1 MTNLLS
7 ETIAMLA
14 KNGKTP
20 ADVLWVGTRR
30 KRSGWNNFAVNAD
43 YAYDPG
49 YGEVDV
55 NKKLIVVG
63 ATWWLERKVFAGFE
77 EWVFKPL
84 PEKPPEGKYR
94 MWNQ

>member
-1 MTNLLS
+1 MINLID
-7 ETIAMLA
+7 ETIDTLT

-43 YAYDPG
+43 YTYDAG

-55 NKKLIVVG
+55 NEKLIIVG
-63 ATWWLERKVFAGFE
+63 DGWWLERKIFAGFE

-84 PEKPPEGKYR
+84 PATPPEGKYR
-94 MWNQ
+94 IWNR